1 MFWNTGFCGSSDKW
15 LPNEFVLQVVDHAAT
30 IKQLQVADKA
40 KTLLDNTIQNHIRA
54 KAQAEAE
61 KVFTRFL
68 PSWTALRPPV
78 AITCDGCVKGQEG
91 QEGSFACI

>member
-1 MFWNTGFCGSSDKW
+1 M
-15 LPNEFVLQVVDHAAT
+15 QVVDHAAT
-30 IKQLQVADKA
+30 IKQLQEADKA

-68 PSWTALRPPV
+68 PPRTALRSPV
-78 AITCDGCVKGQEG
+78 LITGDGCVKGREG
-91 QEGSFACI
+91 